1 MIWNVRPQNR
11 GAAPGRC
18 GRQVLG
24 AVAVP
29 LMRGYCKP
37 SLRLICGGPGTF
49 SARFRHRCGLQN
61 VILRGR
67 LKPCDSISVTS
78 SDNIVASFEVGRRLE
93 KGRLGT
99 RRILIGDFENA
110 RWGLG
115 RCSFG
120 IVRRNQTIGISAN
133 PLSPKYVCR
142 CILQWVERKGESN
155 GKGQSGCSIRK
166 YPGTQLRCTPARY
179 MSLFSDGAEA
189 NAPVTCYSPSTTPP
203 VHPSSN
209 PKVKDHIF

>member
-1 MIWNVRPQNR
+1 
-11 GAAPGRC
+11 
-18 GRQVLG
+18 
-24 AVAVP
+24 VP

-49 SARFRHRCGLQN
+49 SARSRHRCGLQN

-78 SDNIVASFEVGRRLE
+78 SDNIVASFELRRRLE

-99 RRILIGDFENA
+99 WRILIGDFENA

-133 PLSPKYVCR
+133 PLPPKYVCVVSYDR
-142 CILQWVERKGESN
+142 LREKEKVT
-155 GKGQSGCSIRK
+155 GKVKADALSGSIR
-166 YPGTQLRCTPARY
+166 GH
-179 MSLFSDGAEA
+179 
-189 NAPVTCYSPSTTPP
+189 N
-203 VHPSSN
+203 
-209 PKVKDHIF
+209 